1 MGVTIRRVKNILKG
15 IMLGFA
21 FVCAGVFSSCAL
33 LNHEPELVAD
43 VYYAESESYYG
54 TFGLGVELK
63 NTGYGDAVD
72 LNYGLFILGSNGSL
86 VLYSLS
92 EEYSDI
98 VYTVEAKSTEYTSF
112 IGVTDMYVPYSYE
125 LFIEWEDNQGNTY
138 GPILV
143 EGDFTLD
150 SRSISELKKS
160 NLPPIETIFKE
171 HKMMTV
177 PEKSR

>member
-1 MGVTIRRVKNILKG
+1 MRGTIQRIKNISKVIVLS
-15 IMLGFA
+15 FA
-21 FVCAGVFSSCAL
+21 IVCAGLFSSCAL
-33 LNHEPELVAD
+33 LKPEPELFAD

-54 TFGLGVELK
+54 TFGLGVELE

-86 VLYSLS
+86 VLYALS

-98 VYTVEAKSTEYTSF
+98 VYTVEAQSTEYSSF
-112 IGVTDMYVPYSYE
+112 IGSTNTYVPYSYE
-125 LFIEWEDNQGNTY
+125 LFIEWEDNQGNEY

-150 SRSISELKKS
+150 SRSMSEINKL
-160 NLPPIETIFKE
+160 E
-171 HKMMTV
+171 
-177 PEKSR
+177 

>member
-1 MGVTIRRVKNILKG
+1 MRGTIQRIKKISKG
-15 IMLGFA
+15 IVLGFA

-33 LNHEPELVAD
+33 LNTEPELVAD

-54 TFGLGVELK
+54 IFGLGVELE

-72 LNYGLFILGSNGSL
+72 LNYGLFILGSKGSL

-92 EEYSDI
+92 GKYSDI
-98 VYTVEAKSTEYTSF
+98 VYAVEAKSTEYTSF

-125 LFIEWEDNQGNTY
+125 LFIEWEDNRGNEY

-143 EGDFTLD
+143 KGDFTLD
-150 SRSISELKKS
+150 SRSISEVKKNNIPS
-160 NLPPIETIFKE
+160 IETIFKE

-177 PEKSR
+177 PEESR